1 MNTKNKIQKLPDSEH
16 DIMLVLWSYDRPVR
30 IIEIYNDLKSIRP
43 CTKSAIHALVDHLL
57 NKGFVRIEYSEDRQS
72 HKCITPLVSEK
83 EYRASA
89 TDTFLQKLC
98 GGRWQTLIAAL
109 VDSDAISD
117 KDLSEIEALL
127 QKKGGKK

>member
-1 MNTKNKIQKLPDSEH
+1 MNTKPKIPKLPDSEL

-30 IIEIYNDLKSIRP
+30 IIEIFNDLKSIRP

-57 NKGFVRIEYSEDRQS
+57 TKGFVKIEYSSDRQS
-72 HKCITPLVSEK
+72 YKCITPLISKE

-89 TDTFLQKLC
+89 ADTFLQKLC
-98 GGRWQTLIAAL
+98 GGNWKTLIAAL

-117 KDLSEIEALL
+117 ADLTEIETLL
-127 QKKGGKK
+127 KKGR